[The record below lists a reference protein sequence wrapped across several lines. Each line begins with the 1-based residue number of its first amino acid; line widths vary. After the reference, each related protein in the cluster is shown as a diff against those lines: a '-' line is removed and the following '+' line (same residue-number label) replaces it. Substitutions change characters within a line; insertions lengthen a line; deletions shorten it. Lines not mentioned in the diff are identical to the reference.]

1 MPSER
6 DWTEGDPLPWSSK
19 VSIFFETAVVQIAQD
34 LFMPR
39 PGPCWLMGCMAFE
52 TSETFSPSIEN
63 AAGSGATGLIQFMPA
78 TAIGMGTTVEALAKL
93 TAEEQLKYVYEYF
106 FPYRNRLKTLS
117 DVYMAI
123 LLPRAIGK
131 PESYGLFTVA
141 NSPIAY
147 RQNKGLDR
155 NKDEIVTKSEATSLV
170 QAKLDKGWNYVRRA

>member
-1 MPSER
+1 MLSEQT
-6 DWTEGDPLPWSSK
+6 WTEGDPLPWSSK
-19 VSIFFETAVVQIAQD
+19 VSIFFEMAVVQIAEE

-39 PGPCWLMGCMAFE
+39 LGGCWLMGCMAFE
-52 TSETFSPSIEN
+52 SGETFSPSVKN
-63 AAGSGATGLIQFMPA
+63 AAGSGATGLIQFMSP
-78 TAIGMGTTVEALAKL
+78 TARGMGTTVEALAKL

-123 LLPRAIGK
+123 LLPKAIGK

-147 RQNKGLDR
+147 KQNIGLDR

-170 QAKLDKGWNYVRRA
+170 QAKLDKGWNYVRSA